1 MSKTAAEAAVSTECG
16 FANGA
21 SELVWKRTENSG
33 GSRGKHG
40 VRFCEWRVWV
50 WKRTENSGGRKEQ
63 GNAL

>member
-1 MSKTAAEAAVSTECG
+1 MLAWFFERVCSWTERQNMSKTAAEAAVSTECG

-40 VRFCEWRVWV
+40 VRFCEWHV
-50 WKRTENSGGRKEQ
+50 
-63 GNAL
+63 